1 MKESLWGYYLILL
14 GIMVSTVMI
23 MVTNMTT
30 TSQQDYYLLRE
41 ITNASMI
48 DALDYGY
55 YRTYGEMKIN
65 TEKFVE
71 NFIRRFA
78 EGISKTNSYKID
90 FYSIYENPPSVSIKV
105 TSNTGD
111 YIIAGDS
118 TNIDVINTIDAI
130 LESNNT
136 VTYSEIY
143 YSIPYASCDES
154 SYIIYDQ
161 NNPDDSNNYKYCQLT
176 NRAHINLD
184 YDSHIYDYIKAKLGL
199 SVLDKSKIK
208 VANVEF
214 LSIMKTEDDLDKYR
228 DMYDMIYKRE
238 HSINDM
244 PDSIGSAAGFTQNIK
259 NVNITVKQ
267 EGGEYYLGY
276 GLDFNCEGTEKYE
289 YYRIG
294 TSIDNMYYIEMND
307 STFISSDYSKYYYR
321 KPSDSSD
328 SSWFGSASKITI
340 DNYNALSDTEKSQYI
355 KFERAPFYDSC
366 MIGIKYKVNFY
377 YDNN

>member
-71 NFIRRFA
+71 NFLRRFA
-78 EGISKTNSYKID
+78 ESISKTNSYKID

-154 SYIIYDQ
+154 SYIIYDEG
-161 NNPDDSNNYKYCQLT
+161 NPSNNYEYCQLT

-184 YDSHIYDYIKAKLGL
+184 YNSHIYNLIKSKLRL
-199 SVLDKSKIK
+199 TELDKNKIK
-208 VANVEF
+208 VSNVEF
-214 LSIMKTEDDLDKYR
+214 LSVMRSEEDIKNYQ
-228 DMYDMIYKRE
+228 DMYEKIYKRE
-238 HSINDM
+238 HSLNDV
-244 PDSIGSAAGFTQNIK
+244 PKSLTSAGYFAK
-259 NVNITVKQ
+259 NVENVKITVKQ
-267 EGGEYYLGY
+267 EDGEYYLGY
-276 GLDFNCEGTEKYE
+276 GLDFNCKNTNVFK
-289 YYRIG
+289 YYRKG
-294 TSIDNMYYIEMND
+294 TTIDNMIYKTE
-307 STFISSDYSKYYYR
+307 SQ
-321 KPSDSSD
+321 
-328 SSWFGSASKITI
+328 
-340 DNYNALSDTEKSQYI
+340 YNALSED
-355 KFERAPFYDSC
+355 ERKDFSKAPFYDSC